1 MATPTK
7 TKSKAAKKP
16 ATAANRNW
24 NHKDGSIP
32 PPSARRQ
39 TTALVETC
47 TDPACGLEAE
57 QLDTGSDPTL
67 WGWIRTEVV
76 GSTEPARLWDS
87 AQCAARG
94 IALAQLRMEAE
105 H

>member
-7 TKSKAAKKP
+7 TKKP
-16 ATAANRNW
+16 AATAANRNW
-24 NHKDGSIP
+24 NHKDGSTP
-32 PPSARRQ
+32 PPARRK
-39 TTALVETC
+39 TTALVEMC
-47 TDPACGLEAE
+47 PDPACGLEAD
-57 QLDTGSDPTL
+57 QLDSSSDPTL

-76 GSTEPARLWDS
+76 GSKEPARLWDS

-105 H
+105 Q

>member
-7 TKSKAAKKP
+7 TKKP
-16 ATAANRNW
+16 AAATTANRNW
-24 NHKDGSIP
+24 NHKDGSTP
-32 PPSARRQ
+32 PPVRCK

-57 QLDTGSDPTL
+57 VLDTSTDPTL

-76 GSTEPARLWDS
+76 GSKEPARLWDS

-105 H
+105 Q